1 MRTFVILA
9 LILYGVR
16 MGNLCSCIQE
26 DLNENDW
33 PVLLAQEFKDHLDE
47 CMDDEK
53 SSLVQSRFLVR
64 PFSACAMDAME
75 AEEEVQLEVLC
86 ADLGGTSLKLDIY
99 TVASETGHTEKVT
112 KQTVKYDIPKTK
124 EEIADRTIYEFMSE
138 KIIEFINDYQ
148 KAQRTGGAPMRGA
161 LTFSYPLEKCGDGF
175 KVTKFTKQ
183 FNWVKAVTDNSP
195 EMPLDELNKLTN
207 RYVRFSTIAND
218 TTALGIWA
226 CQTHEDAIGGFVLG
240 TGMNCSYLDNIRKS
254 ENMNGKKVKA
264 IYNTECGGFKFSQVK
279 SIMNDADIKINE
291 SNPLEVDSYML
302 EKMVGGLYFE
312 QYINIQ
318 FMEELTRVAG
328 DDHANSVRD
337 AGFWLKNGKLQPN
350 DLIEQIADVFDY
362 IGLGYHFQKKMYRFI
377 TDAISKAKDRKYKIC
392 AGLLAGVIYKSMESN
407 PRKSTNY
414 IFGLTGSG
422 CKTEEFNSNVTRY
435 ITEILK
441 ALCKS
446 STTEVSVEFKFS
458 EEASLQGAA
467 SSYVYKIYN

>member
-26 DLNENDW
+26 DLNENNW

-47 CMDDEK
+47 CMRDEK

-64 PFSACAMDAME
+64 PFCANAMDAIE
-75 AEEEVQLEVLC
+75 AEQEVQLEVLC

-99 TVASETGHTEKVT
+99 TVASKTGRTEKVT
-112 KQTVKYDIPKTK
+112 KETVKYDIPKTK
-124 EEIADRTIYEFMSE
+124 EEIAERTIYEFMSE
-138 KIIEFINDYQ
+138 KIIEFINGYRN
-148 KAQRTGGAPMRGA
+148 AQRTEGAPMRGA

-175 KVTKFTKQ
+175 KVSRFTKQ

-195 EMPLDELNKLTN
+195 EIPLDELNKLTN

-226 CQTHEDAIGGFVLG
+226 CNMHEDAIGGFVLG
-240 TGMNCSYLDNIRKS
+240 TGMNCSYLDNIAKS
-254 ENMNGKKVKA
+254 ENKNEKIIKA
-264 IYNTECGGFKFSQVK
+264 IYNTECGGFKFSKVK
-279 SIMNDADIKINE
+279 SIMNHADRKINE
-291 SNPLEVDSYML
+291 SNPAEKDSYML

-312 QYINIQ
+312 QYINIR
-318 FMEELTRVAG
+318 FMEELARISGASN
-328 DDHANSVRD
+328 ANTVENV
-337 AGFWLKNGKLQPN
+337 GFRLKNGKLQPE
-350 DLIEQIADVFDY
+350 DLIEQITDIFDY
-362 IGLGYHFQKKMYRFI
+362 IGLGFYFQEKMYNFI
-377 TDAISKAKDRKYKIC
+377 TEVISEAKDRKYKIC

-407 PRKSTNY
+407 PRESTNY

-441 ALCKS
+441 VLCKS
-446 STTEVSVEFKFS
+446 SSTEVSVEFKFS

-467 SSYVYKIYN
+467 SSYVYKHI